1 MRGWVAFSQY
11 LYESSTPLDTSHGC
25 NLVVLDSICD
35 RLGLQRSTVHSFLKH
50 FASLVKTSFSHIA
63 TMVQVTDAEGQSYS
77 DVLAGIYSKLREL
90 SRMAVRLKPTESSMY
105 DAWHVI
111 ITKRLRGFI
120 TLVIE
125 PRIEI
130 IRSGAPL
137 VTAASSE
144 QTPQAVKDGIRL
156 NYLFE
161 LMQQKRQVPVVRY
174 GFDQEPPS
182 VGLPTL
188 PTSPPQIHG
197 GHISASMD
205 QEHMLQDAA
214 QLHKENQHLRAQ
226 VSALLQDN
234 KLFQHTNETFVHKL
248 ALLGHEPPSTPISS
262 STQED
267 SDLLNS
273 LV

>member
-120 TLVIE
+120 TL
-125 PRIEI
+125 
-130 IRSGAPL
+130 
-137 VTAASSE
+137 
-144 QTPQAVKDGIRL
+144 DGIRL